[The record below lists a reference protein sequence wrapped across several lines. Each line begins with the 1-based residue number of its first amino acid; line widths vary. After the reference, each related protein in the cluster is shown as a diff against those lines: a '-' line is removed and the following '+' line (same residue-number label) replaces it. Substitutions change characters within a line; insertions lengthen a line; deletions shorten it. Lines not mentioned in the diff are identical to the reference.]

1 MKKIL
6 AILVLIFA
14 FSISTYAQEE
24 KKEEL
29 VVLAKKDS
37 KDVVTLL
44 ELGDKEQIDF
54 FNLFYYKYDEQSK
67 TSSDERKKVIANIIS
82 KKLEA
87 SLTADKFDKL
97 KKNTALYERVIN

>member
-6 AILVLIFA
+6 AVLILFFA
-14 FSISTYAQEE
+14 FNSSTYAQEE

-29 VVLAKKDS
+29 VVLAEKDS
-37 KDVVTLL
+37 KDVVTFL
-44 ELGDKEQIDF
+44 ELDNPWEKDF
-54 FNLFYYKYDEQSK
+54 FNLFYKKYKDLAK
-67 TSSDERKKVIANIIS
+67 ISSEKEKENISYIIT

-87 SLTADKFDKL
+87 SLTPDNFEKL

>member
-6 AILVLIFA
+6 AILVLFFA
-14 FSISTYAQEE
+14 FSLSSYAQEE
-24 KKEEL
+24 RKEDL

-44 ELGDKEQIDF
+44 GLGEKEQIDF
-54 FNLFYYKYDEQSK
+54 YNLFYHKYDEQSK
-67 TSSDERKKVIANIIS
+67 TSSEERRKVISNTIA

-87 SLTADKFDKL
+87 SLTPENYDKL
-97 KKNTALYERVIN
+97 KKNTTLFKRVTN

>member
-6 AILVLIFA
+6 AILVLFFA
-14 FSISTYAQEE
+14 FSLSTYAQEE
-24 KKEEL
+24 RKEEL

-37 KDVVTLL
+37 KDVVALL

-67 TSSDERKKVIANIIS
+67 TSSDERKKVISNIIT

-97 KKNTALYERVIN
+97 KKNTALFERVIN